1 VPESLVGRA
10 QRTITG
16 AVTGAV
22 SGVSGVM
29 GKMAQSVVGTAV
41 DTAVSQVAR
50 RSRAPAAKKAGKAP
64 RRR

>member
-1 VPESLVGRA
+1 MPETLVGRA

-16 AVTGAV
+16 AV

-29 GKMAQSVVGTAV
+29 GKVAQSMVGSAV
-41 DTAVSQVAR
+41 DTAVSQVTR
-50 RSRAPAAKKAGKAP
+50 RARAPAAKKTQ